1 MPTSIARILERRPI
15 ETSAPCRVDSGG
27 TWDIKAMALPLQG
40 IQPVTLNVALN
51 LRTRVTLSPL
61 ERGRVAVSSAG
72 FSGTEEFSHGN
83 APLDSPFGIFF
94 AALAFFGFHGVHVQ
108 IRSDSPV
115 RSALGGSSTALV
127 ALVKALSGVAA
138 LMGRRRMP
146 TREILYL
153 AYQLEDAVTK
163 GKCGIQDQAAAAYGG
178 VHLWR
183 WRYGDEGSFFSRVPL
198 LKGKA
203 CRELSERIL
212 VAYSGK
218 SHVSS
223 RINRSWIDGFL
234 SGETRSGWLRV
245 NDIVHR
251 LAEALSAGEWNRA
264 ARLLRKEMAVRREIT
279 PDALIPITEALID
292 EAEEAGCGA
301 RFAGAGGGGSLWA
314 LGEKGRIERLREA
327 WASRLSGIKGA
338 GILECEVDPVGV
350 R

>member
-1 MPTSIARILERRPI
+1 
-15 ETSAPCRVDSGG
+15 
-27 TWDIKAMALPLQG
+27 MALPLQG

-61 ERGRVAVSSAG
+61 ERGRVAVSSEG
-72 FSGTEEFSHGN
+72 FPKAEGYPHRD
-83 APLDSPFGIFF
+83 APLDSPFGMFF
-94 AALAFFGFHGVHVQ
+94 AALSFFGFHGVHVQ

-127 ALVKALSGVAA
+127 ALVKALSDVAA
-138 LMGRRRMP
+138 LMGRRRMS
-146 TREILYL
+146 TREVLYL
-153 AYQLEDAVTK
+153 AYQLEDAVSK
-163 GKCGIQDQAAAAYGG
+163 GKCGCQDQAAAAYGG

-183 WRYGDEGSFFSRVPL
+183 WRYGDEGALFSRVPL

-203 CRELSERIL
+203 CRELSQRIL

-251 LAEALSAGEWNRA
+251 LAAALGAGEWNRA
-264 ARLLRKEMAVRREIT
+264 AGLLRQEMAVRREIT
-279 PDALIPITEALID
+279 PDALIPITEALIA

-314 LGEKGRIERLREA
+314 LGEKGRIEGLRDA
-327 WASRLSGIKGA
+327 WAARLSAIRGA
-338 GILECEVDPVGV
+338 GILECEVDPMGV